1 MDLASL
7 VGLLGAFAIIGI
19 TMYLGGGV
27 ALFFN
32 VHAFAI
38 VFVGSFFIVMSKFT
52 IQQFVGIMGVA
63 VNAFR
68 HRSVN
73 NEDLIQEAIHIADA
87 ARKGGLLSLESIE
100 VSHPFME
107 KGIQMLVD
115 GHDSEVL
122 QKALKKDM
130 DVTTERHN
138 LGIRFFQA
146 IGELGPAMGMVGTLL
161 GLVQM
166 LSSMEDPKAIGPAMA
181 IALLATLY
189 GAVLSNMLAFPIADK
204 LRLRADEERM
214 NQSLILD
221 ALNGIQAGQNP
232 RVIEEVLNKYLPTG
246 SRHAKQKK

>member
-7 VGLLGAFAIIGI
+7 FGILGAFSIIGL
-19 TMYLGGGV
+19 TMYLGGGIS
-27 ALFFN
+27 LFFN
-32 VHAFAI
+32 VHAICI

-52 IQQFVGIMGVA
+52 IQQFAGILRVA

-68 HRSVN
+68 HRSIR
-73 NEDLIQEAIHIADA
+73 NEDLIQEAIRIADA
-87 ARKGGLLSLESIE
+87 SRKGGLLSLESIE

-122 QKALKKDM
+122 QKALRKDM
-130 DVTTERHN
+130 QVTTERHD
-138 LGIRFFQA
+138 LGIRFFQTL
-146 IGELGPAMGMVGTLL
+146 GELGPAMGMIGTLI

-166 LSSMEDPKAIGPAMA
+166 LSSMDDPKSIGPAMA
-181 IALLATLY
+181 IALLTTLY
-189 GAVLSNMLAFPIADK
+189 GAVLANIIAFPIAEK
-204 LRLRADEERM
+204 LRLRADEERI

-232 RVIEEVLNKYLPTG
+232 RVIEEVLIKYLPT
-246 SRHAKQKK
+246 SRRHLK